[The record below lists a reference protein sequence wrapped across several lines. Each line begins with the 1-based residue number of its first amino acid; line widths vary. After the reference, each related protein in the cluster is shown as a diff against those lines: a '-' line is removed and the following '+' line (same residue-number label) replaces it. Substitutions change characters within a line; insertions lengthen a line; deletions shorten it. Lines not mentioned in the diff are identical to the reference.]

1 MAYVS
6 FFRKSIGWMLA
17 VAGLSLS
24 SFATLASELDPA
36 AVQRGQAAAAIC
48 SSCHQADG
56 SGMNIP
62 GGESWPRLA
71 GMDRDYLVR
80 QVGAFKAGTRQSI
93 SMAPFANMLNDD
105 QLRDVASYYASLNT
119 PPKAPPAVDAEVLAH
134 GKKLALEGDWS
145 RYIVPCS
152 SCHGPSNQGVGD
164 TFPGLAG
171 QHPGYIAQQ
180 LEAWQKGTRS
190 NDPQNL
196 MGAIAKRLNSDD
208 IAAVSAWLASQPAQ

>member
-6 FFRKSIGWMLA
+6 IFRRTIGWVMA
-17 VAGLSLS
+17 VTGLSLA
-24 SFATLASELDPA
+24 SFASLASELDPA

-48 SSCHQADG
+48 SSCHQQDG

-71 GMDRDYLVR
+71 GLNSDYLIR
-80 QVGAFKAGTRQSI
+80 QVHAFKEGTRQSA
-93 SMAPFANMLNDD
+93 SMMPFANILNDD

-119 PPKAPPAVDAEVLAH
+119 PPKTPPAVDPTVLEH

-152 SCHGPSNQGVGD
+152 SCHGPSNQGVGSA
-164 TFPGLAG
+164 FPGLAG

-208 IAAVSAWLASQPAQ
+208 IAAVSAWLATQPAQ